1 MHIQDVLGDGN
12 CGFRAISTCLGGDEN
27 AWDNIR
33 KELMDELSEHYYY
46 YNNVIT
52 NEGPRIYEALNFF
65 QKGVFAPAPYWIAM
79 PEMAILA
86 ASKYNVILH
95 VLSMAGSV
103 TYLPFRTP
111 PPPSQHV
118 SIAIVHVDNN
128 HYIKV
133 VLNGEYPMP
142 TLIHHWT
149 RHRLEEASTWID
161 SYRRRFDMYEEYIE
175 LTHNSA
181 YMDSINQESAE
192 MEDKSKK
199 QKKGAISEEDVSII
213 LQRHTATTVLA
224 LLQEVAQVEDAKID
238 WNALVKRTATGITNP
253 REYQMLWRHLAYRD
267 PLLENL
273 EDEAKPLDDDSDLE
287 YELEAFPPV
296 NNEALME
303 AAACVKVLIASGS
316 ACGSGLEKGLTI
328 EAPLTIN
335 IPNGKSVGNP
345 SENPQVGSHVRGT
358 NITVPVS
365 VQKQP
370 LPTVGT
376 TEGVDTNGSA
386 SSSLPPRRKR
396 KPWSAAEDMELF
408 SAVQKCGEGNWA
420 NILKG
425 DFKGDR
431 TASQLSQ
438 RWNIIK
444 KRNGNS
450 NIRTGSQLS
459 EVHLAARRAL
469 NMALDQPGLDNMKS
483 SSSIGRMKSSITSNT
498 SARPIVAD
506 TPSTST
512 INPQDPACEDST
524 PSKTFP
530 KTRPKTPPKPL
541 ANGPDAVKAAAVAA
555 GARIATPSAAAA
567 ILKQQLKSAIHVKT
581 SVTGTT
587 RTSPGANFR
596 DLHSP
601 NTSRPHD
608 QSSNAGPMSN
618 PGSTAPETNGGAGA
632 ASTSPKK
639 IQEDQTADSGNAQD
653 DQVESSSRADPENG
667 NLAKLEASTSSTKF
681 QDTSEKEGKTSP
693 VVPLIE
699 CTIGGDGE
707 AVMVESGENESV
719 KQDHQEGESTDGV

>member
-1 MHIQDVLGDGN
+1 M
-12 CGFRAISTCLGGDEN
+12 R
-27 AWDNIR
+27 
-33 KELMDELSEHYYY
+33 
-46 YNNVIT
+46 
-52 NEGPRIYEALNFF
+52 F
-65 QKGVFAPAPYWIAM
+65 Q
-79 PEMAILA
+79 
-86 ASKYNVILH
+86 
-95 VLSMAGSV
+95 
-103 TYLPFRTP
+103 
-111 PPPSQHV
+111 
-118 SIAIVHVDNN
+118 
-128 HYIKV
+128 
-133 VLNGEYPMP
+133 
-142 TLIHHWT
+142 
-149 RHRLEEASTWID
+149 
-161 SYRRRFDMYEEYIE
+161 
-175 LTHNSA
+175 
-181 YMDSINQESAE
+181 SINQESE
-192 MEDKSKK
+192 MDEKTKK
-199 QKKGAISEEDVSII
+199 QKKGAISEEDVSTI

-224 LLQEVAQVEDAKID
+224 LLQEVAQVQDAKID
-238 WNALVKRTATGITNP
+238 WNALVKRTTTGITNP

-273 EDEAKPLDDDSDLE
+273 EDEAKPLEDDSDLE

-335 IPNGKSVGNP
+335 IPNGKSAGNP
-345 SENPQVGSHVRGT
+345 SENPQVGGNVRGT

-370 LPTVGT
+370 LPSVASN
-376 TEGVDTNGSA
+376 EGLDTNGSA

-469 NMALDQPGLDNMKS
+469 NMALDQPGLDNLKS
-483 SSSIGRMKSSITSNT
+483 SSSIGRTKSSITSNT

-512 INPQDPACEDST
+512 LPQDPACEDST
-524 PSKTFP
+524 PTVSTKTFP
-530 KTRPKTPPKPL
+530 KTRPKTSPKPL

-555 GARIATPSAAAA
+555 GARIATQSAAAA
-567 ILKQQLKSAIHVKT
+567 ILKQQLKTAIHIKT
-581 SVTGTT
+581 SVTGNT
-587 RTSPGANFR
+587 RTSPGANYR

-601 NTSRPHD
+601 NAARPHD
-608 QSSNAGPMSN
+608 HNANVEPILN
-618 PGSTAPETNGGAGA
+618 PSTTAPETNGISI
-632 ASTSPKK
+632 STSPKK
-639 IQEDQTADSGNAQD
+639 IQEDQTAILVNAQE
-653 DQVESSSRADPENG
+653 DQVESSSRADAEKG
-667 NLAKLEASTSSTKF
+667 NLAKLEASTSNTNF
-681 QDTSEKEGKTSP
+681 QDTSEKEGKSSA
-693 VVPLIE
+693 VVPFVE
-699 CTIGGDGE
+699 CTTGGDGE
-707 AVMVESGENESV
+707 VVMVETGENESL
-719 KQDHQEGESTDGV
+719 KQDHQELGNTDGV

>member
-1 MHIQDVLGDGN
+1 
-12 CGFRAISTCLGGDEN
+12 
-27 AWDNIR
+27 
-33 KELMDELSEHYYY
+33 
-46 YNNVIT
+46 
-52 NEGPRIYEALNFF
+52 
-65 QKGVFAPAPYWIAM
+65 
-79 PEMAILA
+79 
-86 ASKYNVILH
+86 
-95 VLSMAGSV
+95 
-103 TYLPFRTP
+103 
-111 PPPSQHV
+111 
-118 SIAIVHVDNN
+118 
-128 HYIKV
+128 
-133 VLNGEYPMP
+133 
-142 TLIHHWT
+142 
-149 RHRLEEASTWID
+149 
-161 SYRRRFDMYEEYIE
+161 
-175 LTHNSA
+175 
-181 YMDSINQESAE
+181 
-192 MEDKSKK
+192 
-199 QKKGAISEEDVSII
+199 
-213 LQRHTATTVLA
+213 HTATTVLA
-224 LLQEVAQVEDAKID
+224 LLQEVAQVQDAKID
-238 WNALVKRTATGITNP
+238 WNALVKRTTTGITNP

-267 PLLENL
+267 PLVENL
-273 EDEAKPLDDDSDLE
+273 EEEAKPLDDDSDLE

-335 IPNGKSVGNP
+335 IPDGKSAGNP
-345 SENPQVGSHVRGT
+345 SENPQVASNVRGT

-370 LPTVGT
+370 LPTVAS
-376 TEGVDTNGSA
+376 TEGLDTNGCA

-469 NMALDQPGLDNMKS
+469 NMALDQPGLDNLKS
-483 SSSIGRMKSSITSNT
+483 SSSLGRTKSSITSNA

-512 INPQDPACEDST
+512 LPQDLACEDST
-524 PSKTFP
+524 PIKTFS
-530 KTRPKTPPKPL
+530 KTRPKTSPKPL

-555 GARIATPSAAAA
+555 GARIATQSAAAA
-567 ILKQQLKSAIHVKT
+567 ILKQQLKSAIHIKT
-581 SVTGTT
+581 SVTGNT

-601 NTSRPHD
+601 NANVGPILNP
-608 QSSNAGPMSN
+608 SSTGPEM
-618 PGSTAPETNGGAGA
+618 NGIAI
-632 ASTSPKK
+632 STSPKR
-639 IQEDQTADSGNAQD
+639 IQEDETAISGNAQD
-653 DQVESSSRADPENG
+653 ESSSRADAENG
-667 NLAKLEASTSSTKF
+667 NLGRLEASASNTNI
-681 QDTSEKEGKTSP
+681 QDTSEKEGKP
-693 VVPLIE
+693 FAAIE
-699 CTIGGDGE
+699 RRISGDGE
-707 AVMVESGENESV
+707 VVMVESGENESV
-719 KQDHQEGESTDGV
+719 KQDHREVESKDGV